1 MQLQSLALHYSKLK
15 LAILSLLTLNTVLFL
30 LSGGFVNAADS
41 LVWLLLLVSYD
52 LESYNI
58 KLPISNHALHQL
70 RNILVCF
77 IAVIFFGYLLQGDI
91 LGAANSLLWLALL
104 VLLELETLKPNWK
117 NANQTVYWAA
127 TALVFIGLVALVFIW
142 VSSGAW
148 LDAYDAALWITAF
161 GIVEA
166 DLLRLMQEKLVK
178 I

>member
-1 MQLQSLALHYSKLK
+1 MQLQFIALHYSKLK
-15 LAILSLLTLNTVLFL
+15 MTILSLLTLNTVLFL
-30 LSGGFVNAADS
+30 LTGGFVNAADS
-41 LVWLLLLVSYD
+41 IVWLLLLVSYD

-58 KLPISNHALHQL
+58 KLPISIHALHQL
-70 RNILVCF
+70 RNIFVCF
-77 IAVIFFGYLLQGDI
+77 IAMIFFGYLMQGDI

-142 VSSGAW
+142 VSLGAW